1 MKKQKPQLFSNR
13 RFRELVEEYVQG
25 ETNRQALILFYVE
38 DMTQE
43 EIEEALH
50 ISVSSVKRICKRYGM
65 AIFRMMGKDEPKMN

>member
-1 MKKQKPQLFSNR
+1 MKKIRPELFSNH

-43 EIEEALH
+43 EIEERLH
-50 ISVSSVKRICKRYGM
+50 ISVSTVKRICKRYGM
-65 AIFRMMGKDEPKMN
+65 AIFRMMGKEP